1 MGNVRNRVRMLDDSS
16 ESEMEIERDIDDKN
30 GQ

>member
-1 MGNVRNRVRMLDDSS
+1 MRNRVRMLDDSS
-16 ESEMEIERDIDDKN
+16 ESEMEVERDIDDKN